1 MRKIESVMKY
11 LKLKAIRLVILVIAC
26 CCYDVFA
33 WVQGPP
39 IKMPLSKISIS
50 NQFPKSPSAV
60 IYPTSKVQ
68 RKRSVME
75 VSVPTEVDRFDKT
88 ASTDMSINDE
98 CILTIFDNTY
108 NLTVS

>member
-11 LKLKAIRLVILVIAC
+11 LKLKAIRLVNLVIAC
-26 CCYDVFA
+26 CCYDIFA

-60 IYPTSKVQ
+60 IY
-68 RKRSVME
+68 
-75 VSVPTEVDRFDKT
+75 SVPTEVDRFDKT

-98 CILTIFDNTY
+98 CILTIFNNTY